1 MEPYSKKNFQVK
13 HGKSGSIMP
22 LHTLFLGSYNCQ
34 VLPLV
39 TRELLPHALKS
50 IHKIDL
56 RST

>member
-1 MEPYSKKNFQVK
+1 MEPYSRKNFQVK
-13 HGKSGSIMP
+13 YGKSGSIMP
-22 LHTLFLGSYNCQ
+22 LYTLSLGSYNYQ

-39 TRELLPHALKS
+39 TRGLLPHVLKS